1 MDMLLQDLRY
11 AIRALR
17 KSPLFT
23 VVAVLTLA
31 LGIGANTTIYTWLNG
46 IVLHPLPAVRD
57 YDRLVL
63 VISRG
68 PDGERWSFS
77 IPDWQDMSRAV
88 TTVDGLA
95 IANTVPLSVRTDGQ
109 AERTWG
115 EVVSANYFDVLQV
128 RPMLGRGF
136 LPAEDSAL
144 GGHPV
149 VVLSEGYWRRKFGGD
164 PGIIGR
170 VITLN
175 SHPFTV
181 VGVMPPHFGG
191 NAAVLQ
197 FDMWV
202 PLSMVGEA
210 TGSPE
215 QYIRRN
221 WGSYEAFARLKPGIT
236 IEQAR
241 REIQT
246 IGRRFADTYVED
258 RNEGKDVLPMS
269 EDYAQ
274 AMFKPALIAVL
285 GITAIVLLIAC
296 ANVANLLL
304 ARASARRKE
313 MGIRLALGARRWTLV
328 RQLLIE
334 SLIVS
339 VVGGA
344 GGLLIASWGGGLM
357 GALMPPVPYPVN
369 LDMHIDGRVLLFA
382 LAVTVSTVMLFGL
395 VPALNAS
402 RPDLVPALKSA
413 AGSSVRARGWLRGS
427 LVVAQISLCAVALVA
442 AGLFMRSLGA
452 SSRIDAGFR
461 APDRVLLVSTDLFL
475 AGYNPSTGR
484 VLQREL
490 LDRVRSLPGVSSA
503 TFAGIVPL
511 GFGGNNTGNV
521 TIDGY
526 VPAKDENM
534 AVHNDAVTPHYF
546 ETLGTPL
553 LAGREFTEQDD
564 SGSMRVVVVNEA
576 FAKKYLPGR
585 DPIGKWVD
593 FGGGKRTIIGVA
605 ATAKYRQLNERPLPY
620 VFLPLAQDYNAGL
633 TLHVRAA
640 GDPKLLTESLRRT
653 FASLDPNLPFL
664 DVRTFQEHMGAA
676 VFFMRLGAIMLGL
689 FGGLALLLSAMGIY
703 SVIAYSVSQR
713 TREIGI
719 RTALGAARRDI
730 LSLVVGEGMVLT
742 GIGIVIGG
750 ALAFAVGRLLQSQLV
765 GVGAG
770 DPVTFL
776 SIGTL
781 LAIVAAVACWV
792 PARRASR
799 VDPVVA
805 LRTE

>member
-57 YDRLVL
+57 YDRMVL

-221 WGSYEAFARLKPGIT
+221 WGSYEAFARLKRGIT

-382 LAVTVSTVMLFGL
+382 LAVTVGTVMLFGL